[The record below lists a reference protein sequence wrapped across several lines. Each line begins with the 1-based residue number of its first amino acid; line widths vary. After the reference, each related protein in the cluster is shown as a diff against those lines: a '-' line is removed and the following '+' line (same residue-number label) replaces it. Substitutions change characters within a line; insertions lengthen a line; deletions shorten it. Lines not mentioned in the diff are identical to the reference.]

1 MSKESYTFKS
11 VDLNS
16 DRTELHDLLNL
27 TGCEVSINN
36 MAPNAQAPFFH
47 YHKENEEVYVVLEGS
62 GFVYADGETIKV
74 EKGSVFRMAPSVK
87 RCIKAEENGI
97 RFLCIQCKENSL
109 AQFTFGDGAI
119 DKTIEWKI

>member
-36 MAPNAQAPFFH
+36 MAPNTQAPFFH

-62 GFVYADGETIKV
+62 AFIHRLT
-74 EKGSVFRMAPSVK
+74 
-87 RCIKAEENGI
+87 
-97 RFLCIQCKENSL
+97 
-109 AQFTFGDGAI
+109 DGAI
-119 DKTIEWKI
+119 LNTDPFSTFIVSPSAYTKPEPSNTTYTSSFSLW

>member
-36 MAPNAQAPFFH
+36 STSALQ
-47 YHKENEEVYVVLEGS
+47 
-62 GFVYADGETIKV
+62 KV
-74 EKGSVFRMAPSVK
+74 R
-87 RCIKAEENGI
+87 I
-97 RFLCIQCKENSL
+97 
-109 AQFTFGDGAI
+109 
-119 DKTIEWKI
+119 